1 MTRTEPPTTT
11 EDDRA
16 LLSAVYR
23 EHSRGVFNLVR
34 RMGVRREDLCVVT
47 TEAFHVFWTR
57 RAEYDP
63 ARGSQRSWL
72 MGIAVKVAVH
82 HLRSRF
88 RDWEDTVDLE
98 SAVLRSPGP
107 SPEAEASRAQD
118 RGLLGDLL
126 DGLPGAQRTVFVL
139 HHVEGMSLTEIAEI
153 LGVSKN
159 TAASRLRLAREHLS
173 RETAKLRR
181 LRGDP

>member
-1 MTRTEPPTTT
+1 
-11 EDDRA
+11 
-16 LLSAVYR
+16 
-23 EHSRGVFNLVR
+23 
-34 RMGVRREDLCVVT
+34 
-47 TEAFHVFWTR
+47 
-57 RAEYDP
+57 
-63 ARGSQRSWL
+63 

>member
-1 MTRTEPPTTT
+1 MTRTEPATTT
-11 EDDRA
+11 EGERA

-23 EHSRGVFNLVR
+23 EHSRGVFNLAR
-34 RMGVRREDLCVVT
+34 RMGVRREDLCAVT

-57 RAEYDP
+57 RTEYDP

-72 MGIAVKVAVH
+72 MGIAVKVAIH
-82 HLRSRF
+82 HLRSRA

-181 LRGDP
+181 LRGEP